1 MSKQAIVGLFTLFGL
16 VALFAVCLFL
26 ANIGTG
32 GRYQT
37 AVHFKS
43 AAGLHKGALVYE
55 SGVIVGVVDQT
66 RLLPEDFTVDIVM
79 AINNGVDIP
88 RDSRFLIAA
97 PLTGDAT
104 VEIVPPAA
112 APRPAGLVGPTP
124 VPQTVALLPRQ
135 VLPIEQQPQGTN
147 PATIGDLLEQGQGE
161 VHRLDRMLA
170 QLEVSEPKL
179 LSTLQSAL
187 SNANDLTSQGSKR
200 LYRLADRL
208 DALTLTLQVAMEAG
222 GKNLVDMT
230 SQLDGTV
237 RRNSSNV
244 DTMLS
249 MLSKSSVALNAT
261 IDQVRDLASNP
272 QVHQNLLDTTKGL
285 AQTATTIGQMTQDLR
300 SVTGNPQTQAQLRD
314 TIANTDA
321 ATQKLN
327 SLLRSLGAT
336 SSVYGIDPG
345 ATPAP
350 AGGAAGSSTARA
362 AGAAGALGGG
372 VSGGTIAGVPNAAA
386 SPTVATTPENFKS
399 RIGAVAR
406 NLIAIQVRLSEL
418 DAYQPNSISQ
428 PLLRTSQRGPQS
440 DVNAFILPSGK
451 TSLFL
456 GANDIGTPQTS
467 WNLAVKENIAPHLYF
482 GGGVLYSSLG
492 AMVQYNPG
500 VLGFEA
506 RLYDPQFPT
515 LDAYGNVN
523 LTKGVQLFGGERDI
537 THNGRRT
544 VFGLQLQF

>member
-1 MSKQAIVGLFTLFGL
+1 MNRQAVVGLFTLFSL
-16 VALFAVCLFL
+16 VVLFALCLFL
-26 ANIGTG
+26 LNVGTG
-32 GRYQT
+32 GRYLT

-66 RLLPEDFTVDIVM
+66 KLLPEDFTVDVVM
-79 AINNGVDIP
+79 AINNGVDVP

-104 VEIVPPAA
+104 VEIIPPPPV
-112 APRPAGLVGPTP
+112 PRPPGIVGPTP
-124 VPQTVALLPRQ
+124 VPQSVALLPRE
-135 VLPIEQQPQGTN
+135 VLPLEQQPQGTN

-170 QLEVSEPKL
+170 QLERSEPKL
-179 LSTLQSAL
+179 LGSLQSAL
-187 SNANDLTSQGSKR
+187 NNANDLTRQGSKR
-200 LYRLADRL
+200 IYRLADRL
-208 DALTLTLQVAMEAG
+208 DTLTATLQVALQAG
-222 GKNLVDMT
+222 SKNLVDMT
-230 SQLDGTV
+230 GVLDATA
-237 RRNSSNV
+237 RRNSGNL
-244 DTMLS
+244 DTMFS
-249 MLSKSSVALNAT
+249 MLSKSSVALNQT
-261 IDQVRDLASNP
+261 VDQVRDLAMNP
-272 QVHQNLLDTTKGL
+272 QLHQNLLDTTKGL

-300 SVTGNPQTQAQLRD
+300 TVTGNPQTQAQLRD

-327 SLLRSLGAT
+327 SLLRTFGAT
-336 SSVYGIDPG
+336 SSVFGVDAG

-350 AGGAAGSSTARA
+350 APAPARSGVPRGAA
-362 AGAAGALGGG
+362 ALPGGG
-372 VSGGTIAGVPNAAA
+372 VSGGTIAGAPNAAA
-386 SPTVATTPENFKS
+386 SPTVRTLPQNFKS
-399 RIGAVAR
+399 RIGALAR
-406 NLIAIQVRLSEL
+406 NLIAVQIRLSEL
-418 DAYQPNSISQ
+418 DVYQPHSISQ

-440 DVNAFILPSGK
+440 DVNAFILPNGK
-451 TSLFL
+451 TSLFV

-467 WNLAVKENIAPHLYF
+467 WNFAAKENVAPHLYV
-482 GGGVLYSSLG
+482 GGGILYSNLG
-492 AMVQYNPG
+492 LITQYNPG

-515 LDAYGNVN
+515 LDAYGNIN
-523 LTKGVQLFGGERDI
+523 ISHGVQLFGGERDI

>member
-1 MSKQAIVGLFTLFGL
+1 MNRQAIVGIFTLFGL
-16 VALFAVCLFL
+16 VLLFAVFLVL
-26 ANIGTG
+26 ANVGTG

-66 RLLPEDFTVDIVM
+66 RLLPEDFTVDIIM
-79 AINNGVDIP
+79 AINNGVDVP

-104 VEIVPPAA
+104 VEIVPPPAQ
-112 APRPAGLVGPTP
+112 PRPAGLVGPTP
-124 VPQTVALLPRQ
+124 VPQTVALLPRE

-179 LSTLQSAL
+179 LGSLQSAL
-187 SNANDLTSQGSKR
+187 NNANDLTAQGSKR

-208 DALTLTLQVAMEAG
+208 DTLTMTLQVAMEAG

-230 SQLDGTV
+230 GVLDTTV
-237 RRNSSNV
+237 HRNSANV

-249 MLSKSSVALNAT
+249 MLSKSSVALNQT

-285 AQTATTIGQMTQDLR
+285 AQTATTIGQMTQDLHN
-300 SVTGNPQTQAQLRD
+300 VTGNPQTQAQLRD

-327 SLLRSLGAT
+327 SLLRTFGAT
-336 SSVYGIDPG
+336 SSVYGVDPG

-350 AGGAAGSSTARA
+350 VPARSGAPRGAAAP
-362 AGAAGALGGG
+362 GGG
-372 VSGGTIAGVPNAAA
+372 VSGGSISGVPNAAA
-386 SPTVATTPENFKS
+386 SPTVGTIPENFKS

-418 DAYQPNSISQ
+418 DTYAPNSISQ

-440 DVNAFILPSGK
+440 DVNAFVLPSGK

-467 WNLAVKENIAPHLYF
+467 WNVAVKENVAPHLYI
-482 GGGVLYSSLG
+482 GGGVLYSNLG
-492 AMVQYNPG
+492 VMTQYNPG
-500 VLGFEA
+500 LLGFEA

-515 LDAYGNVN
+515 LDAYGNLN
-523 LTKGVQLFGGERDI
+523 LAKGVQLFGGERDI